1 MIAKQ
6 SDAIT
11 CYSCSSGN
19 DGSGACGTSFVSSST
34 SQDCG
39 STDVATACIVSI
51 SKFNLKSIHLYIF
64 IFFVI

>member
-11 CYSCSSGN
+11 CYSCNSGTG
-19 DGSGACGTSFVSSST
+19 GSGACGTSFDSSST

-39 STDVATACIVSI
+39 STDKATACTVRI
-51 SKFNLKSIHLYIF
+51 SKFNLKSIHLCIF